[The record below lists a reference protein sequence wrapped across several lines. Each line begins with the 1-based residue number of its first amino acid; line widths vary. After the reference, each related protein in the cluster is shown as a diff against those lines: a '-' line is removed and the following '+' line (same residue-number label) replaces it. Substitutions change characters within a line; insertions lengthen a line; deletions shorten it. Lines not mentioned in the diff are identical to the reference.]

1 MLHEVV
7 EYARRRDLL
16 GLPGFKFKPVRWL
29 LFFDR
34 DGRYHNAVELGDV
47 DAKRNR
53 GEMIRAPNLELG
65 EIKRGGTG
73 TRHFLVDTAQ
83 VVTLLGAEEDDEK
96 TRAKHECFVGLLKD
110 ACEVTPDLE
119 PVAKALS
126 NEATVA
132 RIRAELEDKATPT
145 ENVTF
150 AVSGASPERLVDD
163 DSWHGWWQT
172 FRSGLQ
178 PEGTGLE
185 MRCLLSGE
193 LAEPVATH
201 PKVKG
206 LADVGGLS
214 MGDVLPAFKQE
225 SFRSYGLQQA
235 ANAAMSEVMA
245 AAYPAALNQLIRE
258 HSRTLA
264 GNKILHWY
272 HETPE
277 DDPVEWIVEDPEEQE
292 ADALRRARE
301 LLAAIEEGRRP
312 DLVNNRYF
320 ALTLSANSG
329 RLVVRDWMEGSFPD
343 LVRSV
348 ESWFNDLQ
356 VVTRDGHGVTPPPK
370 FFAVLGAMVRDL
382 DELHPPLVARMW
394 RVAVRNERIPQ
405 QAMARALTR
414 FRLAVMTDQP
424 VRTAGVGLLRAFL
437 RRQGDKELEPM
448 LNPNHPSPA
457 YQCGRLLAIL
467 DYLQYRALGDV
478 GAGVVQRYFGAASTT
493 PALVLG
499 RLLRLAQ
506 FHLNKLDN
514 KGLRMGIEKRI
525 AEVMDRLDDIP
536 STLKLEEQSLFA
548 LGYYQQKAYRAPAE
562 EADTTASETST
573 TDTIEE
579 TT

>member
-1 MLHEVV
+1 MLHEVI
-7 EYARRRDLL
+7 EYARRE
-16 GLPGFKFKPVRWL
+16 GLMGAPGFKFKPVRWL

-34 DGRYHNAVELGDV
+34 DGRYLHTVELGDV
-47 DAKRNR
+47 EAKRNR

-65 EIKRGGTG
+65 EMKRGGSG

-96 TRAKHECFVGLLKD
+96 TRAKHEHFVGLLKD
-110 ACEVTPDLE
+110 ASGVTPDLA
-119 PVAKALS
+119 PVVKALS
-126 NEATVA
+126 DPDTVA
-132 RIRAELEDKATPT
+132 GIRAELEAKPASPT

-150 AVSGASPERLVDD
+150 AVSGAVPERPIED
-163 DSWHGWWQT
+163 DSWHEWWQT
-172 FRSGLQ
+172 FRGGLQ
-178 PEGTGLE
+178 KEGAGFE
-185 MRCLLSGE
+185 MRCLLSGT
-193 LAEPVATH
+193 LAEPTPTH

-225 SFRSYGLQQA
+225 SFRSYGLAQA
-235 ANAAMSEVMA
+235 ANAAMSEEMA
-245 AAYPAALNQLIRE
+245 AAYPTALNQLIRE

-272 HETPE
+272 HDTPDE
-277 DDPVEWIVEDPEEQE
+277 DPVEWLVEDPEAQE

-312 DLVNNRYF
+312 DLAENRYF

-329 RLVVRDWMEGSFPD
+329 RVVVRDWMEGSFKELVKSVKAWFKD
-343 LVRSV
+343 L
-348 ESWFNDLQ
+348 E
-356 VVTRDGHGVTPPPK
+356 VVARDGHGVTRPPK

-394 RVAVRNERIPQ
+394 RVAVRNEPIPQ

-424 VRTAGVGLLRAFL
+424 VRTAGVGLLKAFL
-437 RRQGDKELEPM
+437 CRQGDKELQPM
-448 LNPNHPSPA
+448 LNPNHPDPA
-457 YQCGRLLAIL
+457 YHCGRLLAIL

-506 FHLNKLDN
+506 FHLAKLEN
-514 KGLRMGIEKRI
+514 KGERLGFERRI
-525 AEVMDRLDDIP
+525 AEVMDRLDEIP
-536 STLKLEEQSLFA
+536 RSLKLEEQSLFA
-548 LGYYQQKAYRAPAE
+548 LGYYQQKAFRPS
-562 EADTTASETST
+562 ADTDDATQDNENS
-573 TDTIEE
+573 EE
-579 TT
+579 TES